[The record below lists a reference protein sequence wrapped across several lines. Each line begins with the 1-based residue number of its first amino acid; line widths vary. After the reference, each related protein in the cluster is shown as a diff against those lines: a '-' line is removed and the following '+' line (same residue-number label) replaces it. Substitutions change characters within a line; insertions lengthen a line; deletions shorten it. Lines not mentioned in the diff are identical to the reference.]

1 MRLLLGRKP
10 LDHLALTANR
20 ACIQESYRTIAKK
33 DLNGIRTPQPPAP
46 LHDYILITGSSTEGA
61 GKMPTS
67 QFLPG

>member
-1 MRLLLGRKP
+1 MRLLFGRKP

-46 LHDYILITGSSTEGA
+46 
-61 GKMPTS
+61 TS
-67 QFLPG
+67 

>member
-33 DLNGIRTPQPPAP
+33 VLNGLRTPQPPAP
-46 LHDYILITGSSTEGA
+46 TSWLYINNWVQYRGSR
-61 GKMPTS
+61 
-67 QFLPG
+67 